1 MLINEQ
7 SRFTGLGAGFP
18 IAPQGFLSRSISSA
32 RLFVLLAALASPF
45 GLLLCVIS
53 VRSAI
58 ADMHAGDVHGVVFT
72 VDRDGG
78 RSVLAGARVKLEGP
92 AASRQTVTD
101 QQGNYSFAAVAPA
114 EYQLQLEASGLVG
127 SKTVT
132 VEPGAALDAP
142 IQMEIGTVKESVTVK
157 ATDDSSLPR
166 DSGETISSRS
176 TVLNAPNKYD
186 YFDSLLPIIPGAVRG
201 PDGLINMN
209 GADESYLSLYGWQR

>member
-7 SRFTGLGAGFP
+7 SGFAGPGPGFP

-45 GLLLCVIS
+45 GLLLCVTS

-58 ADMHAGDVHGVVFT
+58 ADMSAGDVHGVVFT

-92 AASRQTVTD
+92 AASRKTVTD
-101 QQGNYSFAAVAPA
+101 QKGNYSFAAVTPA
-114 EYQLQLEASGLVG
+114 EYQIQVEASGLVG

-132 VEPGAALDAP
+132 VGPGAALDAP

-157 ATDDSSLPR
+157 ATTTVR
-166 DSGETISSRS
+166 CTDSGETVSNKS
-176 TVLNAPNKYD
+176 TVLDAPNKYD
-186 YFDSLLPIIPGAVRG
+186 RFDHRVREPRPGYWA
-201 PDGLINMN
+201 
-209 GADESYLSLYGWQR
+209 ADYVSRTHFSA